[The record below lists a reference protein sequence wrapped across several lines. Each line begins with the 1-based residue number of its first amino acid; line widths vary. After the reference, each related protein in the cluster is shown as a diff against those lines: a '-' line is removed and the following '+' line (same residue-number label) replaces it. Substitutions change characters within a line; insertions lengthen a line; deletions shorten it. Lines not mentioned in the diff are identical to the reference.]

1 MRTPVHAG
9 TGETWQLFFV
19 VFLGRAGQMHFHG
32 LALRIDAFKFIKDE
46 VEGIS
51 SRMVYPDG
59 GEMPSL

>member
-9 TGETWQLFFV
+9 TGERWQRFV
-19 VFLGRAGQMHFHG
+19 VFRGRAGQMHFHG
-32 LALRIDAFKFIKDE
+32 LALRIDAFKFIKNE

-51 SRMVYPDG
+51 SRVVYPDG